1 MISVEAVIQA
11 LLQAQGMAQ
20 AHAAY
25 ARACGEDA
33 QSSAAGTGIFG
44 SEAAG
49 VCSSAS
55 AAQSCL
61 YKAASSLDAVDADI
75 RQAIAQISK

>member
-11 LLQAQGMAQ
+11 LLQAERMAQ
-20 AHAAY
+20 ACAA
-25 ARACGEDA
+25 RVRQCGGNA
-33 QSSAAGTGIFG
+33 QSSTAGTGAFG
-44 SEAAG
+44 SAAAG
-49 VCSSAS
+49 VCSSAA

-61 YKAASSLDAVDADI
+61 YKAASSLDAVQADI